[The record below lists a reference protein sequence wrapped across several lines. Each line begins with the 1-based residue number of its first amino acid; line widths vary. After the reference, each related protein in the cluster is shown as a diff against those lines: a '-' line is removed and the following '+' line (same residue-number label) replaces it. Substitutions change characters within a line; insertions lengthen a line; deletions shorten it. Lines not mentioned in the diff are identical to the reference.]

1 MNTDTLISQWL
12 KHYKSQT
19 HSYIDKEKVIFSRDN
34 PEIYGWWVK
43 FEFEGQQDYCFVSI
57 DELIEFGN
65 TLTGV
70 TAP

>member
-12 KHYKSQT
+12 KHYKSQAHQYT
-19 HSYIDKEKVIFSRDN
+19 GKERVIFSHDN
-34 PEIYGWWVK
+34 PKICGWWVK
-43 FEFEGQQDYCFVSI
+43 FEFKGQLDYCFVSI

-70 TAP
+70 TTP